1 VLALA
6 GQASLSGGVA
16 IDGGT
21 EVDNSGSLVW
31 TGGALALGAGDGSL
45 ASHAG
50 TLVNA
55 GGALFQIEG
64 DGSVNGAGFSG
75 SATIDNAGSLVKS
88 GGQGSTTVYAA
99 VSNTGTIEATS
110 GTLAFQQA
118 VGGAGAFVLD
128 GDATLDF
135 AAGVG
140 AGSAMQFLYP
150 GGTLEAQGVGSF
162 AASVSGFGSLDVID
176 AAGMGFVTGTTT
188 VGFSCGPLTVADG
201 AARASF
207 MLVGSY
213 AAGGFAI
220 GSDGHAGT
228 QGTYA

>member
-1 VLALA
+1 M
-6 GQASLSGGVA
+6 
-16 IDGGT
+16 
-21 EVDNSGSLVW
+21 
-31 TGGALALGAGDGSL
+31 
-45 ASHAG
+45 
-50 TLVNA
+50 
-55 GGALFQIEG
+55 FQIEG
-64 DGSVNGAGFSG
+64 DGGVNGAGFSG

-118 VGGAGAFVLD
+118 VGGGAFVLD

-140 AGSAMQFLYP
+140 ACSAMQFLYP

-188 VGFSCGPLTVADG
+188 VGFGCGSLTVADG
-201 AARASF
+201 AAGASF
-207 MLVGSY
+207 MLVGS
-213 AAGGFAI
+213 
-220 GSDGHAGT
+220 
-228 QGTYA
+228 

>member
-1 VLALA
+1 M
-6 GQASLSGGVA
+6 
-16 IDGGT
+16 
-21 EVDNSGSLVW
+21 
-31 TGGALALGAGDGSL
+31 
-45 ASHAG
+45 
-50 TLVNA
+50 
-55 GGALFQIEG
+55 FKIEG

-135 AAGVG
+135 PAGVG

-150 GGTLEAQGVGSF
+150 GGTLEAQGWGRSRRRSRGS
-162 AASVSGFGSLDVID
+162 
-176 AAGMGFVTGTTT
+176 
-188 VGFSCGPLTVADG
+188 G
-201 AARASF
+201 AW
-207 MLVGSY
+207 M
-213 AAGGFAI
+213 
-220 GSDGHAGT
+220 
-228 QGTYA
+228 